1 MINNNLKKK
10 DKKQNNKEINFQVK
24 VIWDFKI
31 KKKNNKNPIKKIMIL
46 MILILLIKH
55 YKKR

>member
-10 DKKQNNKEINFQVK
+10 DKKQNNREINFRVK

>member
-10 DKKQNNKEINFQVK
+10 DKKQNNKEINFRVK